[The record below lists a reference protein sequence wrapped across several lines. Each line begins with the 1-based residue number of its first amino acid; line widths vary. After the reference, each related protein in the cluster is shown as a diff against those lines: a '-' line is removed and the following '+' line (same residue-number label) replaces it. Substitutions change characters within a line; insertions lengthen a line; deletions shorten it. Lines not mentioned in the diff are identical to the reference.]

1 MNAILLILAYFGSPI
16 IILHL
21 CHRIPFLNKLGAVI
35 VAYAVGLLMGVFWV
49 SQTGAGSTANIVSSI
64 TVPLALPLLLF
75 SAQLGQLKG
84 MAVKGLIALVTG
96 IAAVFIAVVGGYFL
110 VKNGGM
116 PDLWKVSGM
125 LVGVYTGGTPN
136 LASLKLM
143 LDVDPNI
150 YILAHSY
157 DLIVS
162 AAYLA
167 FLMTIAPKIF
177 RKFLVPFGANGVEQS
192 DLDTNGSDPYWGIFK
207 KEHFY
212 PLLKVFGAAILIC
225 IGGIAVSLCFPEKQQ
240 VVFVILAIT
249 TLGVIGSFVP
259 RLSKTPYTFEL
270 GMYFILVFS
279 VSVASMADFTSL
291 KGITPHLFIYMTLV
305 VFGSLILHFFFAKI
319 FKIDADTLIVVS
331 TALVCS
337 PPFVP
342 MVAGAIKNKKVM
354 LIGIIA
360 GLVGYAIGN
369 YLGYFTAIGLS
380 AW

>member
-1 MNAILLILAYFGSPI
+1 MNAVLLILAYFGAPI
-16 IILHL
+16 VILHL
-21 CHRIPFLNKLGAVI
+21 CHRIPFLNKMGAVI
-35 VAYAVGLLMGVFWV
+35 VAYAVGLIMGAFWV
-49 SQTGAGSTANIVSSI
+49 SKTGAGSIANIVSSI

-75 SAQLGQLKG
+75 SAQLGKLKG
-84 MAVKGLIALVTG
+84 VAVKGLIALVAG
-96 IAAVFIAVVGGYFL
+96 IAAVFIAVVCGYFL
-110 VKNGGM
+110 LKNGGM
-116 PDLWKVSGM
+116 PELWKVSGM

-143 LDVDPNI
+143 LDVDPNV

-167 FLMTIAPKIF
+167 FLMTLAPKLF
-177 RKFLVPFGANGVEQS
+177 RRFLVPFEASENES
-192 DLDTNGSDPYWGIFK
+192 SAPDTSISDPYWGIFK
-207 KEHFY
+207 REHFY
-212 PLLKVFGAAILIC
+212 PLLKVFGVAILIC
-225 IGGIAVSLCFPEKQQ
+225 AGGVGASLFFPEKQQ

-249 TLGVIGSFVP
+249 TLGVLGSLVP
-259 RLSKTPYTFEL
+259 RISKTPYTFEL

-279 VSVASMADFTSL
+279 VSVASMADFSSL

-305 VFGSLILHFFFAKI
+305 VFGSLILHLLFAKI
-319 FKIDADTLIVVS
+319 FKVDADTLIVVS

-354 LIGIIA
+354 LVGIVA
-360 GLVGYAIGN
+360 GLLGYAIGN

-380 AW
+380 AF